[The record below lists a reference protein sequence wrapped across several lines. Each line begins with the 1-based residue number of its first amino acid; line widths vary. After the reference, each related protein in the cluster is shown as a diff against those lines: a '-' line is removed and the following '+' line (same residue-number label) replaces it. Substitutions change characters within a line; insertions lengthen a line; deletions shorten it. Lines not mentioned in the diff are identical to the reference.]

1 MKRFLLLVISAIM
14 ACMAFV
20 GCNKE
25 EGPTAGYIPKKY
37 DIEYKWKTDETGEE
51 VAIPDLMWTP
61 SGNYPT
67 EYTEKTSTE
76 ISSLRNIRIDG
87 DTIYV
92 FEGWYYDLQYTQLV
106 EDNTITKKSGN
117 VTLYAKISEEDQAQG
132 IIATITYKWFDLQM
146 VDGDACS
153 VLMEGMDT
161 MPEAMVADLI
171 FPTEYE
177 EGVGTGLPR
186 LKTWKQSSRCTY
198 EFEDWYYDFEIENG
212 KVRFKDEDKV
222 IGDVI
227 PNDKT
232 GEIVLYAAIGIWIG

>member
-1 MKRFLLLVISAIM
+1 MKMIKRFFLLIISAIM

-132 IIATITYKWFDLQM
+132 IIATITYKWNDFGN
-146 VDGDACS
+146 VK
-153 VLMEGMDT
+153 EGTDT

-177 EGVGTGLPR
+177 EGVGTGLPS
-186 LKTWKQSSRCTY
+186 LKTWKQSKKVTY
-198 EFEDWYYDFEIENG
+198 EFEGWYYDAEFEN
-212 KVRFKDEDKV
+212 KVV
-222 IGDVI
+222 GNVI
-227 PNDKT
+227 PTDKT
-232 GEIVLYAAIGIWIG
+232 GTLVLYAAIAIWVG